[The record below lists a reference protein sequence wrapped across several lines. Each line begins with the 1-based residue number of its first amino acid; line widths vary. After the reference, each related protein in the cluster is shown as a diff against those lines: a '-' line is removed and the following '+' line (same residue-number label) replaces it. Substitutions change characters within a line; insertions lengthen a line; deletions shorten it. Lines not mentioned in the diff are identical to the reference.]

1 MVKGSKKS
9 IMIRNYI
16 KIAWR
21 NLLKRKVFTTIN
33 ILGLA
38 IGFGSAILIYLF
50 LGYHLSFDNFHPD
63 QNRIYRVAT
72 EEHMDNIGYS
82 ASVPPAFAKVFREN
96 YAYAEKVAKIVDRE
110 GLVLDV
116 EQNGAVNKY
125 KRDVMFAE
133 EDFFKIFNFPL
144 LNGSNAISLSAPN
157 TAVIT
162 ESEALEFYGSTEVV
176 GRTFVLENNE
186 AIEITGVLKD
196 IPNTSFLNADIF
208 IAFENLR
215 EYSEF
220 AHSESWGGITTNL
233 QCFVRLKPDQDIAG
247 IEAALEELPKEHRA
261 TSKNTHIYKLQP
273 LSEIHLNYEYGGLDP
288 VFLIVFGIIGLFL
301 IAIACINFINIS
313 TAQAFYRSKEIGIR
327 KVLGSFKKQLF
338 WQFLSE
344 TFLIGLFAA
353 VLGII
358 MAILFLPAFNALFEI
373 QLTLDN
379 LVGLRF
385 FGFLL
390 ALLLLVSFLSGSYPG
405 LLLST
410 IVPILALK
418 GKLNHNDTGGAT
430 TRKVLVVTQ
439 FVISIS
445 LIVATL
451 VISRQIEYATKTDL
465 GFDKESIVM
474 LEVPET
480 MTSEQFYDLK
490 ERLKQVVGVQK
501 VSGCLTSP
509 GGGSAFW
516 DTTVKY
522 NNRPEREDFSIS
534 IKAGDEDYL
543 NAFNIPLVAGR
554 NFFKNDSITEMLV
567 NEKFL
572 EKVGVAS
579 AEELLGKT
587 LAVNGER
594 IEAAIV
600 GVVKDFHDSSFTDEI
615 KPVFIAPNVI
625 WYNELGVKINH
636 LNTKATLEQLEREWS
651 QTFSN
656 HIFDYRF
663 LDERVAAQYETE
675 QRYLSLSKVFSG
687 LAIFIG
693 CMGLYGLIL
702 FFVGQRK
709 KEVGIRKV
717 LGSDIRDILTL
728 FSMDFLKL
736 ILIAGIIAIPFAWY
750 FMEQWLQGYT
760 YRTEIHWWYF
770 AISIVA
776 VLVLTLFTIS
786 YQTLKVA
793 IKNPVESLRTE

>member
-1 MVKGSKKS
+1 MFK
-9 IMIRNYI
+9 NQL

-21 NLLKRKVFTTIN
+21 NLLKRKVFATIN

-50 LGYHLSFDNFHPD
+50 LSYHLSFDDFHPNQD
-63 QNRIYRVAT
+63 RIYRMAT
-72 EEHMDNIGYS
+72 EEHMDDVTYS
-82 ASVPPAFAKVFREN
+82 ASVPPAFAKVFRDD
-96 YAYAEKVAKIVDRE
+96 YAYAEKVAKIVNRE
-110 GLVLDV
+110 GLIIDV
-116 EQNGAVNKY
+116 EQNGELHKY
-125 KRDVMFAE
+125 RKDVMFAE

-144 LNGSNAISLSAPN
+144 SNGSNNISLSAPN

-162 ESEALEFYGSTEVV
+162 QSEALELYGSTEVI
-176 GRTFVLENNE
+176 GKTFVLENNE
-186 AIEITGVLKD
+186 TIEITGVLKD
-196 IPNTSFLNADIF
+196 VQNTSFLNHGIF
-208 IAFENLR
+208 IAFENLE
-215 EYSEF
+215 EYSSF
-220 AHSESWGGITTNL
+220 AYGENWGGITTNL
-233 QCFVRLKPDQDIAG
+233 QCFALLKPNQDING
-247 IEAALEELPKEHRA
+247 IETALLELPKEHRPN
-261 TSKNTHIYKLQP
+261 SRNTHVYKLQP
-273 LSEIHLNYEYGGLDP
+273 LSKIHLNYEYGGLNP
-288 VFLIVFGIIGLFL
+288 TFLIVFGIIGLFL
-301 IAIACINFINIS
+301 IVIACINFINIS

-344 TFLIGLFAA
+344 TFLISLFAIL
-353 VLGII
+353 LGIVI
-358 MAILFLPAFNALFEI
+358 ALLFLPAFNALFEI
-373 QLTLDN
+373 QLTMESLIS
-379 LVGLRF
+379 LRF
-385 FGFLL
+385 IGFLFM
-390 ALLLLVSFLSGSYPG
+390 LLVLVSFLSGSYPG
-405 LLLST
+405 ILLSR

-418 GKLNHNDTGGAT
+418 GTLNHNDTGGAT
-430 TRKVLVVTQ
+430 TRKVLVVAQ

-445 LIVATL
+445 LIVATM

-465 GFDKESIVM
+465 GFEKESIVM

-480 MTSEQFYDLK
+480 MDSGGFYELK
-490 ERLKQVVGVQK
+490 ERLKQVVGVQQ

-509 GGGSAFW
+509 GAGNTFW

-534 IKAGDEDYL
+534 IKVGDEDYL
-543 NAFNIPLVAGR
+543 DAFNIPLVAGR

-567 NEKFL
+567 NEKFA
-572 EKVGVAS
+572 EKVGASS

-600 GVVKDFHDSSFTDEI
+600 GVVKDFHDGSFTDEI
-615 KPVFIAPNVI
+615 KPVFIAPTVR
-625 WYNELGVKINH
+625 WYNELGIKINH
-636 LNTKATLEQLEREWS
+636 LNTKTTLMQLEKEWS

-717 LGSDIRDILTL
+717 LGSNIADILAL
-728 FSMDFLKL
+728 FSIDFLKL
-736 ILIAGIIAIPFAWY
+736 ILIAGAISVPLAWY
-750 FMEQWLQGYT
+750 FMDYWLQGYT
-760 YRTEIHWWYF
+760 YRTQIHWWYF
-770 AISIVA
+770 AIAI
-776 VLVLTLFTIS
+776 LTVLTLTLITIS
-786 YQTLKVA
+786 YQTIKVA
-793 IKNPVESLRTE
+793 LKSPVKSLRTE

>member
-1 MVKGSKKS
+1 MLK
-9 IMIRNYI
+9 NHL

-21 NLLKRKVFTTIN
+21 NLLKRKVFTAIN

-50 LGYHLSFDNFHPD
+50 LSYHLSFDDFHAHRD
-63 QNRIYRVAT
+63 RIYRMAT

-82 ASVPPAFAKVFREN
+82 ASVPPAFAKVFRED
-96 YAYAEKVAKIVDRE
+96 YAYADKVAKIADRE
-110 GLVLDV
+110 GLVIDV
-116 EQNGAVNKY
+116 ERNGNINKY
-125 KRDVMFAE
+125 KKNILFAE

-144 LNGSNAISLSAPN
+144 LDGSNAISLSAPN
-157 TAVIT
+157 TAIIT
-162 ESEALEFYGSTEVV
+162 ASEALELYGSTDIV
-176 GRTFVLENNE
+176 GKTFVLENQE
-186 AIEITGVLKD
+186 TIEITGVLKD
-196 IPNTSFLNADIF
+196 IPNASFLEGDIF
-208 IAFENLR
+208 IAFDNL
-215 EYSEF
+215 EPYSQF
-220 AHSESWGGITTNL
+220 AHGESWGGITTNL
-233 QCFVRLKPDQDIAG
+233 QCYVLLKPDQDIAH
-247 IEAALEELPKEHRA
+247 IETTLLELPKKHRP
-261 TSKNTHIYKLQP
+261 TSKNTHVYKLQP
-273 LSEIHLNYEYGGLDP
+273 LTDIHLNSQYGGLDP
-288 VFLIVFGIIGLFL
+288 VFLIIFGIIGLFL
-301 IAIACINFINIS
+301 IVIACINFINIS

-344 TFLIGLFAA
+344 TFLISVCAI
-353 VLGII
+353 VLGMV

-373 QLTLDN
+373 QLTLEN
-379 LVGLRF
+379 LISFRF

-390 ALLLLVSFLSGSYPG
+390 LLLVLVSFLSGSYPG
-405 LLLST
+405 LLLSR

-418 GKLNHNDTGGAT
+418 GKLNHNDTGGT
-430 TRKVLVVTQ
+430 STRKVLVVTQ

-451 VISRQIEYATKTDL
+451 VISKQIEYATKTDL

-480 MTSEQFYDLK
+480 MDSEQYYGLK
-490 ERLKQVVGVQK
+490 ERLKNVVGVQK

-509 GGGSAFW
+509 GGSNSFW

-554 NFFKNDSITEMLV
+554 NFFKNDSIREMLV

-572 EKVGVAS
+572 EKVGVS
-579 AEELLGKT
+579 TEEVLGRT

-594 IEAAIV
+594 IEATIV
-600 GVVKDFHDSSFTDEI
+600 GVVKDFHDSSFTYEI
-615 KPVFIAPNVI
+615 MPVFIAPNVP
-625 WYNELGVKINH
+625 WYNELGIKINH
-636 LNTKATLEQLEREWS
+636 LNTKVTLAQLEKEWS

-663 LDERVAAQYETE
+663 LDERVAQQYETE

-693 CMGLYGLIL
+693 CMGLYGLVL
-702 FFVGQRK
+702 FFVSHRT
-709 KEVGIRKV
+709 KEIGIRKV
-717 LGSDIRDILTL
+717 LGSRMADILAL
-728 FSMDFLKL
+728 FSVDFFKL
-736 ILIAGIIAIPFAWY
+736 ILVAGGIATPLTWY
-750 FMEQWLQGYT
+750 VMDQWLQSYT
-760 YRTEIHWWYF
+760 YKTEIHWWHF
-770 AISIVA
+770 AVA
-776 VLVLTLFTIS
+776 IAAIMLITLLTIG
-786 YQTLKVA
+786 YQT
-793 IKNPVESLRTE
+793 IKAALANPVQSLRTE

>member
-1 MVKGSKKS
+1 MIKS
-9 IMIRNYI
+9 LF

-21 NLLKRKVFTTIN
+21 NLIKRKVFSSIS

-50 LGYHLSFDNFHPD
+50 LSYHLSFDDFHPNQD
-63 QNRIYRVAT
+63 RIYRMAT
-72 EEHMDNIGYS
+72 EEHMDDINYS
-82 ASVPPAFAKVFREN
+82 ASVPPAFAKVFRED

-116 EQNGAVNKY
+116 EQNGGINKY
-125 KRDVMFAE
+125 SKNIMFAE

-144 LNGSNAISLSAPN
+144 KNGGNAVSLSAPN

-162 ESEALEFYGSTEVV
+162 ESEALEMYGTTDVV
-176 GRTFVLENNE
+176 GKTFVLEND
-186 AIEITGVLKD
+186 ATIEITGVLKD
-196 IPNTSFLNADIF
+196 IPNTSFLNHEIF
-208 IAFENLR
+208 ISFENL
-215 EYSEF
+215 EKYSEF
-220 AHSESWGGITTNL
+220 AHGENWGGITTNL
-233 QCFVRLKPDQDIAG
+233 QCYALLKPNQDIAT
-247 IEAALEELPKEHRA
+247 IENALLELPKQHRPN
-261 TSKNTHIYKLQP
+261 SKNTHIYKLQP
-273 LSEIHLNYEYGGLDP
+273 LSDIHLNLEYGGLNP
-288 VFLIVFGIIGLFL
+288 VFLVVFGIIGLFL
-301 IAIACINFINIS
+301 IAIACINFVNIS

-327 KVLGSFKKQLF
+327 KVLGSFKRQLF

-344 TFLIGLFAA
+344 TFLISLFAMI
-353 VLGII
+353 LGIVL
-358 MAILFLPAFNALFEI
+358 AILFLPAFNALFEI
-373 QLTLDN
+373 QLTMES
-379 LVGLRF
+379 LVSVQF

-390 ALLLLVSFLSGSYPG
+390 ALLLLVSILSGSYPG
-405 LLLST
+405 ILLSR

-451 VISRQIEYATKTDL
+451 VISRQIEYATQTDL

-474 LEVPET
+474 LQVPET
-480 MTSEQFYDLK
+480 MDSAKFYDLK
-490 ERLKQVVGVQK
+490 ERLKQVVGVQQ

-509 GGGSAFW
+509 GAGDTFW

-534 IKAGDEDYL
+534 VKVGDEDYL
-543 NAFNIPLVAGR
+543 NTFSIPLVAGR
-554 NFFKNDSITEMLV
+554 NFFKNDSITELLV
-567 NEKFL
+567 NEKFA
-572 EKVGVAS
+572 EKLGIS
-579 AEELLGKT
+579 SSEELLGKT
-587 LAVNGER
+587 LAVNGDR
-594 IEAAIV
+594 VEATIV
-600 GVVKDFHDSSFTDEI
+600 GVVRNFHDSSFTDEI
-615 KPVFIAPNVI
+615 KPVFIAPTVR
-625 WYNELGVKINH
+625 WYNELGIKINH
-636 LNTKATLEQLEREWS
+636 LNTKSTLEQLKKEWS

-663 LDERVAAQYETE
+663 LDERVAEQYETE

-717 LGSDIRDILTL
+717 LGSNITGILTL
-728 FSMDFLKL
+728 FSIDFLKL
-736 ILIAGIIAIPFAWY
+736 VLIAGAIAVPFAWY
-750 FMEQWLQGYT
+750 FMDVWLQGYT
-760 YRTEIHWWYF
+760 YRTQIHWWYF

-776 VLVLTLFTIS
+776 VLVLTLLTIS
-786 YQTLKVA
+786 YQTIRVA
-793 IKNPVESLRTE
+793 IKNPVNSLRTE

>member
-1 MVKGSKKS
+1 MFK
-9 IMIRNYI
+9 NYL

-21 NLLKRKVFTTIN
+21 SLIKRKVFTAIN

-50 LGYHLSFDNFHPD
+50 LTYHLSFDDFHANQD
-63 QNRIYRVAT
+63 RIYRFAT
-72 EEHMDNIGYS
+72 EEHMADVGYS

-96 YAYAEKVAKIVDRE
+96 YSYAEKVAKIVDRE

-116 EQNGAVNKY
+116 EKDGNVNKFS
-125 KRDVMFAE
+125 KDILFAE

-144 LNGSNAISLSAPN
+144 LDGTNAISIAAPN

-162 ESEALEFYGSTEVV
+162 ESEAIELYGTSDVV
-176 GRTFVLENNE
+176 GKTFVLEND
-186 AIEITGVLKD
+186 ATIEITGVLKD
-196 IPNTSFLNADIF
+196 IPTTSFLDGEIF
-208 IAFENLR
+208 IAFDNLR
-215 EYSEF
+215 EFSEF
-220 AHSESWGGITTNL
+220 AHGENWGGITTNL
-233 QCFVRLKPDQDIAG
+233 QCYTLLKPNQNIAN
-247 IEAALEELPKEHRA
+247 IESALVALPKEHRPN
-261 TSKNTHIYKLQP
+261 SKNSHVYKLQP
-273 LSEIHLNYEYGGLDP
+273 LSDIHLDSDYGGLNP
-288 VFLIVFGIIGLFL
+288 VFLTVFGVIGLFL
-301 IAIACINFINIS
+301 ILIACINFINIS

-344 TFLIGLFAA
+344 TFLISLFAIA
-353 VLGII
+353 LGIVI
-358 MAILFLPAFNALFEI
+358 AILFLPAFNALFEI
-373 QLTLDN
+373 QLTVESLIDF
-379 LVGLRF
+379 RF
-385 FGFLL
+385 FGFIMV
-390 ALLLLVSFLSGSYPG
+390 LLLVVSFLSGSYPG
-405 LLLST
+405 ILLSR

-418 GKLNHNDTGGAT
+418 GKLNHNDTGGTT

-451 VISRQIEYATKTDL
+451 VISTQIKYATQTDL

-474 LEVPET
+474 LEIPEDLD
-480 MTSEQFYDLK
+480 SGQFYDLK
-490 ERLKQVVGVQK
+490 EQLKQVVGVQK
-501 VSGCLTSP
+501 VTGCLTSP
-509 GGGSAFW
+509 GGAEIFW

-543 NAFNIPLVAGR
+543 HAFDIPLAAGR
-554 NFFKNDSITEMLV
+554 NFFKNDSITELLV
-567 NEKFL
+567 NEKFV

-579 AEELLGKT
+579 PEEILGKT

-594 IEAAIV
+594 IEGKIV
-600 GVVKDFHDSSFTDEI
+600 GVVQDFHDSSFTYEI
-615 KPVFIAPNVI
+615 EPVFIAPNVR

-636 LNTKATLEQLEREWS
+636 LNTKSTLEQLGVAWS
-651 QTFSN
+651 KTFSD

-663 LDERVAAQYETE
+663 LDERVAEQYETE

-717 LGSDIRDILTL
+717 LGSNVTSILAL
-728 FSMDFLKL
+728 FSKDFLKL
-736 ILIAGIIAIPFAWY
+736 ILIAGVIAIPFAWY
-750 FMEQWLQGYT
+750 FMDLWLQGYT
-760 YRTEIHWWYF
+760 YKIEIHWWYF
-770 AISIVA
+770 AISIA
-776 VLVLTLFTIS
+776 IVLALTLITIS
-786 YQTLKVA
+786 YQTIKVA
-793 IKNPVESLRTE
+793 VKSPVNSLRTE